1 MTQKTSPFP
10 LSMSSTEKNVL
21 FKFYYIFL
29 RNNAVLLH
37 LKAAA
42 GTHSY
47 TLQVTVNT
55 VSKKCVQYYNSNM
68 KNMLVFKNNGTF

>member
-1 MTQKTSPFP
+1 MY
-10 LSMSSTEKNVL
+10 STEKNVL

-29 RNNAVLLH
+29 RNNAVLLY
-37 LKAAA
+37 LKAAT

-55 VSKKCVQYYNSNM
+55 VSQMCTV
-68 KNMLVFKNNGTF
+68 L